1 MRCFYICIQI
11 LVVALSAIFSY
22 VYWFDIIFSV
32 GLHSCHSIDHRPT
45 YQAFFFKK
53 DVIWVCGTSVCVSE
67 LRQRVDNKILT
78 GNTSFFFVNILNFSV
93 VFFFLFC
100 FDGFLR
106 ILITWWENVP
116 LIYIHN
122 LIFFY
127 IFFCPTLSQ
136 QCCCSYA
143 LF

>member
-45 YQAFFFKK
+45 YQAFFKK
-53 DVIWVCGTSVCVSE
+53 TLSGSVEQVCVYQSFDKE
-67 LRQRVDNKILT
+67 LIIRYWQVTLP
-78 GNTSFFFVNILNFSV
+78 FFVNILHFSV
-93 VFFFLFC
+93 VFFFC
-100 FDGFLR
+100 FDSFLR

-122 LIFFY
+122 LFFFLY